1 MDIGFFFL
9 DLQTFPTAV
18 GFSQIIFLFNPRG
31 LILTLIHLRLN
42 IESEAFGNGKSAIVG
57 LSVSC
62 LNICCTLTN

>member
-31 LILTLIHLRLN
+31 RTIELI
-42 IESEAFGNGKSAIVG
+42 
-57 LSVSC
+57 
-62 LNICCTLTN
+62 